1 MKKNKRHDSR
11 KKQPVNRIYKD
22 RLFRFVFQDKKDL
35 LELYNAVNGT
45 DYQDPDDLMITTLED
60 AIYLGMKNDLSFII
74 GATLN
79 LYEHQSTWNANMPL
93 RGLLYFANLYQEFVD
108 QNDHDLYGSSRI
120 ELPVPQYL
128 VFYNGN
134 REEPDRVELA
144 LSDSFQNI
152 PRSVPCIE
160 CKAQVLNINRGHNRE
175 LMEKCRRLWEY
186 AEFIGE
192 VKANLETG
200 MNAREA
206 INAAIHDCQG
216 RGILTDILN
225 RCKTEVM
232 SMLLTEYD
240 EKKTMDHIRKEA
252 LEMGKK
258 EGQKRINALNLR
270 LIEDSRYEDL
280 KRASKDPAYQEQLLK
295 EYQI

>member
-11 KKQPVNRIYKD
+11 KKQPVNRNHKD

-45 DYQDPDDLMITTLED
+45 DYQNPDELIITTLED

-108 QNDHDLYGSSRI
+108 QNDYDLYGSSRI
-120 ELPVPQYL
+120 ELPIPQYL

-144 LSDSFQNI
+144 LSDSFQKI
-152 PRSVPCIE
+152 LRSVPCIE
-160 CKAQVLNINRGHNRE
+160 CKAQVLNINRGHNQE

-192 VKANLETG
+192 VKVNLETG
-200 MNAREA
+200 MNACEA
-206 INAAIHDCQG
+206 INTAIHDCQC
-216 RGILTDILN
+216 RGILADILS

-240 EKKTMDHIRKEA
+240 EKKTMDYIRKEG
-252 LEMGKK
+252 MQ

-280 KRASKDPAYQEQLLK
+280 KRASKDPIYQEQLLK